1 MKTKTKRAQY
11 NYYKEFLFYKSLKK
25 KKINKLN

>member
-25 KKINKLN
+25 KKSTN